1 MEHAASDGSALGAP
15 IGHGPLRGLK
25 VLELSTVLAGPYC
38 AMVLAD
44 LGADVIKVEPPEG
57 DATRSYGPP
66 WVGPAQPGGE
76 RVAAYFLSV
85 NRNKRSLRADLRR
98 EEARAVVRQLVGRS
112 DVLVENFRPG
122 GMDKIGLDEHTLRE
136 LNPALVHLSITGYGP
151 DGPDA
156 AKPGY
161 DFVAQAV
168 GGLMSITGFPDDA
181 SGQPTK
187 VGVAI
192 SDIVTG
198 LLGAIGV
205 LAALRSGVGQRI
217 DVSLLE
223 ATLATLINQ
232 AQNAFVSGDQPGR
245 RGNAHPNIVPYETF
259 ATADG
264 QIAIAVGSER
274 QWPRLCEAI
283 GLAELATDP
292 RFTDNDSRVRNRD
305 ELRPIIAE
313 QLAEADSER
322 WRRLLDEA
330 GVPCGPVNDVLAAF
344 AMPQAVARGM
354 RTSVD
359 HPSLGEMPQIGVP
372 FKLSETP
379 ASIRTAPPLLGEHA
393 DEILAELG
401 YDAAAITSL
410 RAAGVI

>member
-1 MEHAASDGSALGAP
+1 MENDAADARAR
-15 IGHGPLRGLK
+15 GPLNGSGPRAGLK

-44 LGADVIKVEPPEG
+44 LGADVIKIEPPEG
-57 DATRSYGPP
+57 DATRGYGPP

-85 NRNKRSLRADLRR
+85 NRNKRSLSLDLRR

-112 DVLVENFRPG
+112 DVLIENFRPG
-122 GMDKIGLDEHTLRE
+122 GMDRIGLDEKVLRE

-168 GGLMSITGFPDDA
+168 GGLMSITGFPDEA
-181 SGQPTK
+181 GGQPTK

-192 SDIVTG
+192 TDIVTG
-198 LLGAIGV
+198 LLGTIGI
-205 LAALRSGVGQRI
+205 LSALRSGVGQRI

-232 AQNAFVSGDQPGR
+232 AQNAFVSGEQPGR

-259 ATADG
+259 ATSDG

-274 QWPRLCEAI
+274 QWPRLCAVI
-283 GLAELATDP
+283 GLPELATDP
-292 RFTDNDSRVRNRD
+292 RFTDNDSRVRKRD
-305 ELRPIIAE
+305 DLRPIIAE
-313 QLAEADSER
+313 QLAEADSEH

-354 RTSVD
+354 RTSVV
-359 HPSLGEMPQIGVP
+359 HPTLGEMPQIGVP

-401 YDAAAITSL
+401 YDAAAITAM

>member
-1 MEHAASDGSALGAP
+1 MKDVAP
-15 IGHGPLRGLK
+15 EAETHQPRGPLAGLK

-44 LGADVIKVEPPEG
+44 LGADVIKVEPLEG

-85 NRNKRSLRADLRR
+85 NRNKRSLRLDLRR

-122 GMDKIGLDEHTLRE
+122 GMEKIGLAEQSLRE
-136 LNPALVHLSITGYGP
+136 LSPNLVHLSITGYGP

-161 DFVAQAV
+161 DFVAQAI
-168 GGLMSITGFPDDA
+168 GGLMSITGFGDDA
-181 SGQPTK
+181 GGEPTK

-192 SDIVTG
+192 TDIVTG
-198 LLGAIGV
+198 LLGTIGV

-232 AQNAFVSGDQPGR
+232 AQNAFVSGQAPIR

-259 ATADG
+259 TTADG

-274 QWPRLCEAI
+274 QWPRLCAVI
-283 GLAELATDP
+283 GLPELATDS

-313 QLAEADSER
+313 QLATADTEH
-322 WRRLLDEA
+322 WRRRLDEA

-344 AMPQAVARGM
+344 AQPQAVARGM
-354 RTSVD
+354 RTSVT
-359 HPSLGEMPQIGVP
+359 HPVLGELPQIGVP
-372 FKLSETP
+372 FTLSATP
-379 ASIRTAPPLLGEHA
+379 ASIRTAPPLLGEHSR
-393 DEILAELG
+393 EILAELG
-401 YDAAAITSL
+401 YSEQEISRL
-410 RAAGVI
+410 LVS